1 MIGRNDIRRALDGAW
16 LLFLNRPE
24 GMRQFDISIEGFWR
38 SFQAIVL
45 IAPAYALTVIA
56 DEQRVLADPAVRESF
71 SQPAFYLDNVV
82 AFGIDWIT
90 FPILLALAARPLGI
104 AQAYPGYIIA
114 RNWSAVISATPF
126 AAIALLTVLGI
137 IGDDAGAILSLAA
150 IAVVLRYNFLVA
162 RIALGGGI
170 GFAVAVVAADF
181 AVSLLIARAVDG
193 LFGLA
198 GSQ

>member
-1 MIGRNDIRRALDGAW
+1 MIGRSEIRRALDGAW

-24 GMRQFDISIEGFWR
+24 GMHQFDISIEGFWR

-45 IAPAYALTVIA
+45 VAPAYALTVIA
-56 DEQRVLADPAVRESF
+56 KEQRTLADPAVRESF
-71 SQPAFYLDNVV
+71 SQSIFFLDNVLT
-82 AFGIDWIT
+82 FGIDWIT

-137 IGDDAGAILSLAA
+137 FGDQASAILWLAA
-150 IAVVLRYNFLVA
+150 LAVMLRYNFLVA
-162 RIALGGGI
+162 RIALGTGI
-170 GFAVAVVAADF
+170 GPAVGIVVADF
-181 AVSLLIARAVDG
+181 AVSLLIAGSIDS
-193 LFGLA
+193 LFGLV